1 MRLVEVTSVKLNAK
15 KKKVFDLEVEKEHS
29 YIANNYVVHNCIT
42 SSNTSV
48 HFPMASLISEIHTQK
63 MALITENERKRNN
76 MIKTSRVPKIIAD
89 GGIRNYSD
97 AIKALALGADYV
109 MIGGV
114 FAQTM
119 DSSAKKT
126 YNFVGQTEKFEF
138 HPDMFPEL
146 SLNEDGKTWRIPYNG
161 SYADID
167 VFAEFYG
174 MASRKGQEELYG
186 EKKKTAEGIK
196 KQLRVIYG
204 SIKQWS
210 NNFEDYLKSAMS
222 YTNCY
227 DLQSFTNKVNLV
239 TMSANASFAF
249 NR

>member
-1 MRLVEVTSVKLNAK
+1 MKNDKKGIDEKRLE
-15 KKKVFDLEVEKEHS
+15 
-29 YIANNYVVHNCIT
+29 
-42 SSNTSV
+42 
-48 HFPMASLISEIHTQK
+48 
-63 MALITENERKRNN
+63 
-76 MIKTSRVPKIIAD
+76 
-89 GGIRNYSD
+89 IRNRAIAAVVIVFFAGIILFYYS
-97 AIKALALGADYV
+97 
-109 MIGGV
+109 M
-114 FAQTM
+114 
-119 DSSAKKT
+119 
-126 YNFVGQTEKFEF
+126 
-138 HPDMFPEL
+138 
-146 SLNEDGKTWRIPYNG
+146 
-161 SYADID
+161 
-167 VFAEFYG
+167 
-174 MASRKGQEELYG
+174 LYG